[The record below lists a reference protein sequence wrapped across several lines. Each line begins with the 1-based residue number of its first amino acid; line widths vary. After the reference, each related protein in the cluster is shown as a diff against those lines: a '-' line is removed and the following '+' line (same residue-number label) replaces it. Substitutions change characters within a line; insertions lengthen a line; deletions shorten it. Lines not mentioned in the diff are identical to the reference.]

1 MRSVLAVDSDPH
13 YLDAIKRALERD
25 NDRLPDN
32 QQLQV
37 FRVPDSR
44 DALDIL
50 QRFSVD
56 VIITEIKIDLPNG
69 LAWVNQLHKRWPKT
83 RILVLTKEGAGENQ
97 AACKDAGA
105 DLFLKKSAIDMRSDA
120 LARIVRDLVRPSAEG
135 GKAGSGTLSL
145 PTPSIKLKVRE
156 VIHLLCDEHASAL
169 VSAYSTRGE
178 GEIFMVF
185 IRSGEVV
192 HCESET
198 GRGLKALQKLLAEPQ
213 IEFKLQD
220 YRKPEEERI
229 KTGEWESLI
238 RTGEPLS
245 VKSLAEAGLVAP
257 GTQGSGI
264 MGSNVGAGS
273 GSISLP
279 TSSSDEENP
288 ASMFDVAELVICT
301 DDGMPLQVENSNDPD
316 VRMDITEMLLI
327 KMRSI
332 SLELELGPLIAFEA
346 SGPKMQ
352 AVMIGKDEV
361 HGFIMSKA
369 KGVSSNALRLLLE
382 TLIRPHLEDD

>member
-13 YLDAIKRALERD
+13 YLDAIKRTLERD

-50 QRFSVD
+50 QRFHVD

-69 LAWVNQLHKRWPKT
+69 LAWVLQLHKRWPKT

-105 DLFLKKSAIDMRSDA
+105 DLFLKKSAVDLRSDA
-120 LARIVRDLVRPSAEG
+120 LGRIIRDLVRPSAEG
-135 GKAGSGTLSL
+135 GKSGSGTLSL
-145 PTPSIKLKVRE
+145 PSTALPKIKVRE
-156 VIHLLCDEHASAL
+156 VIHLLCDVNASAL

-185 IRSGEVV
+185 IRAGQVV

-198 GRGLKALQKLLAEPQ
+198 GRGLKALTKLLAEAN

-229 KTGEWESLI
+229 KAGDWEPLI
-238 RTGEPLS
+238 RTGEPLT
-245 VKSLAEAGLVAP
+245 VKTLAEAGLVAP
-257 GTQGSGI
+257 GAPSSGI
-264 MGSNVGAGS
+264 MNSINTGS
-273 GSISLP
+273 GSIALP
-279 TSSSDEENP
+279 TSSSDDENP
-288 ASMFDVAELVICT
+288 ASMFDIAELVICSE
-301 DDGMPLQVENSNDPD
+301 DGMPLQVENSTDAD

-327 KMRSI
+327 KMRTI
-332 SLELELGPLIAFEA
+332 AMELELGPLIAFEA
-346 SGPKMQ
+346 SGPKRQ
-352 AVMIGKDEV
+352 AVMIERSEV
-361 HGFIMSKA
+361 HGFILSKA
-369 KGVSSNALRLLLE
+369 KGVSSNSLRLLLE
-382 TLIRPHLEDD
+382 TLIQPHVEGK